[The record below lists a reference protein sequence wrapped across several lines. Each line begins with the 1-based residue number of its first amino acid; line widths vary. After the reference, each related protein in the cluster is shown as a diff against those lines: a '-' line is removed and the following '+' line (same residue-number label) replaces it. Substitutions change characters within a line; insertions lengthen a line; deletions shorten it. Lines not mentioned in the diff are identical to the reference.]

1 MRSVDYRS
9 SLETGEIQEGF
20 VFILRK
26 QNMAGQTKHFEQRD
40 CLIVYFG
47 KNDAGAAL
55 FRNVDDPEED
65 RDTDTV
71 NEFGLAKV
79 NDECPATAIQTS
91 PALTLN
97 FFTGQLIKVVASV
110 NNSGGANTVRAY

>member
-1 MRSVDYRS
+1 MDCRS
-9 SLETGEIQEGF
+9 SIETGEIREGF

-26 QNMAGQTKHFEQRD
+26 YNVAGQAKYFEQRD
-40 CLIVYFG
+40 CLVVYFG

-55 FRNVDDPEED
+55 FRNVNDPEED

-79 NDECPATAIQTS
+79 NDERPATTTQLS